1 MSPKL
6 GFALTLILCAACKKE
21 EPPPAPVTETPPAA
35 PASETPKTAEVS
47 AAPAVDVENLPV
59 EEDFEEEAEKEVTA
73 ANLNQKLDEFEKE
86 IATE

>member
-1 MSPKL
+1 MNPKL

-21 EPPPAPVTETPPAA
+21 EPPPAPATETPAA
-35 PASETPKTAEVS
+35 PVSEAPKTAEVP

-86 IATE
+86 IAAE

>member
-1 MSPKL
+1 MSSKL
-6 GFALTLILCAACKKE
+6 GFALALILCAACKKE

-35 PASETPKTAEVS
+35 PAPEPPKPADVS
-47 AAPAVDVENLPV
+47 AASAVDVENLPV

-86 IATE
+86 IVAE